1 MSLQL
6 ILGASGAGK
15 SHYIYNKIIN
25 ESMANPDTNYILLV
39 PEQYSMLLQ
48 RKMVMLNPVGG
59 AMNIDV
65 IGFNRL
71 AYRVFDEQGVKT
83 AKVLEDFGKSM
94 LIRQVAG
101 SVRDKLKIYGN
112 SLDKPGFIDEVKSL
126 MSELYQYDLGHGKI
140 ATIADALKK
149 NNEEDTLLGKKIADM
164 SVIFDAFLNKL
175 GKQYIVAEEI
185 TELLADCIDDS
196 MLIKNSVIVMDGFTG
211 FTPIQYRVIEK
222 LLYNSRK
229 VYGVFTIDKTFYNKK
244 TVKEHELFHLT
255 RKTMTRLKEKAI
267 SHKVEICDDIFI
279 EGSGF
284 GKNEELCHLE
294 RNLFRYPYIK
304 YEKQPDNINISC
316 YVNLRSEISGVAD
329 IIRGLVMREGYRYQD
344 FAVIT
349 ANFEETE
356 EIVKQIMPLYDIP
369 FFLDYS
375 RPVKNNPY
383 IDAICHMLKAVRE
396 NFSYDGIFAFIK
408 SGVVSG
414 ISYHDVEML
423 ENYVLAHG
431 IKGLWMWNRK
441 WKDETDFAREYII
454 EIAKPFITEK
464 GRLIKSAPV
473 KNFTNII
480 FEFMENLD
488 YENRLNMEAEK
499 FLEDDNVEMSKLYGM
514 LYSKICELLDKMEQ
528 IMGNDII
535 DIRDFEELFLL
546 GLKDLS
552 LGIIPTCLDMITI
565 GDITRTRLDG
575 IKVLFILDANDGILC
590 ARPAV
595 TQIISDRDKEKLS
608 HLGFELADTEKQ
620 NAYIEQFYLYVNMTK
635 PSDRLYISYV
645 NSNSE
650 NEEMRPSYIINRICN
665 IFPQL
670 EIADGEKNTAFSG
683 TKATAVDI
691 LTDGL
696 KELMAGNDER
706 LDSLYGL
713 YRLYH
718 DSGEKKLLEQVRAGL
733 LYNNLPDRLADDVH
747 ELIKLKLTS
756 LSVSRLEQYAGCAY
770 GYFLK
775 YVIGLRERKMN
786 ALDDRNIGTLLHAAM
801 ERLYRH
807 VHDNLDNAWET
818 VSDNERDRLVES
830 FVEEVFDKEYDVA
843 DGKLLYLKDTLKR
856 IGKRTAAALCDI
868 TARGMLKPEYF
879 EYRFKEKLEE
889 NITLTGIVDRGD
901 IYYSSEEDSI
911 KLRIIDYKSGNHDFK
926 ISELYEGLQLQL
938 SVYMNVMLELVREQK
953 NKRDGGNAE
962 VIPEGMYY
970 FQMQDPFVD
979 VASDSE
985 EDIKAARDKKLILK
999 GISDNPEYIK
1009 NVSDFA
1015 MKKTRELAN
1024 VMLEGIIDKAPLQ
1037 SGDKTACTYCPYKD
1051 VCRFDNKYG
1060 GNNYRYKKYKDK
1072 ERELVYKKILEELGG
1087 EEDALD

>member
-15 SHYIYNKIIN
+15 SHYIYNKIIS
-25 ESMANPDTNYILLV
+25 EAMADSDINYILLV

-48 RKMVMLNPVGG
+48 RKMVMLNPAGG
-59 AMNIDV
+59 TMNIDV

-101 SVRDKLKIYGN
+101 SIRDKLKIYGG

-140 ATIADALKK
+140 KDIADVLRK

-196 MLIKNSVIVMDGFTG
+196 MFIKNSVIVMDGFTG
-211 FTPIQYRVIEK
+211 FTPIQYRVVEK
-222 LLYNSRK
+222 LLYNARK
-229 VYGVFTIDKTFYNKK
+229 VYGVFTIDKIFYNKK
-244 TVKEHELFHLT
+244 AVKEHELFYLT

-294 RNLFRYPYIK
+294 RNLFRYPYTK

-316 YVNLRSEISGVAD
+316 YVNLRSEISGVAHT
-329 IIRGLVMREGYRYQD
+329 IRQLVMGEGYRYKD

-369 FFLDYS
+369 YFLDYS

-396 NFSYDGIFAFIK
+396 NFSYDAIFAFLK

-414 ISYHDVEML
+414 ISSHDVEML
-423 ENYVLAHG
+423 ENYVLARG

-441 WKDETDFAREYII
+441 WKDETDFSREYII
-454 EIAKPFITEK
+454 EIAKPFITEN
-464 GRLIKSAPV
+464 GRLIKAAPV
-473 KNFTNII
+473 KKFTDII
-480 FEFMENLD
+480 FEFMESLD
-488 YENRLNMEAEK
+488 YENRINMEAEK
-499 FLEDDNVEMSKLYGM
+499 FLEDDNIEMSKLYGM
-514 LYSKICELLDKMEQ
+514 LYAKICEILDKMEQ
-528 IMGNDII
+528 IMGNDIV

-590 ARPAV
+590 ARPAAA
-595 TQIISDRDKEKLS
+595 QIISDRDKERLFR
-608 HLGFELADTEKQ
+608 LGFELADTEKQ

-635 PSDRLYISYV
+635 PGDRLYISYV
-645 NSNSE
+645 TADSE

-665 IFPQL
+665 IFPLL
-670 EIADGEKNTAFSG
+670 EVVDGEKTTDFSG
-683 TKATAVDI
+683 TKATGVNI

-696 KELMAGNDER
+696 KELMSGNDEK
-706 LDSLYGL
+706 LYSLYGL

-718 DSGEKKLLEQVRAGL
+718 DSGEKRLLNTIRAGI
-733 LYNNLPDRLADDVH
+733 LYHNLPDRLADDVH

-756 LSVSRLEQYAGCAY
+756 LSVSRLEQYADCAY

-775 YVIGLRERKMN
+775 YIIGLKERKMN
-786 ALDDRNIGTLLHAAM
+786 TLDDRDIGTLLHAAM

-807 VHDNLDNAWET
+807 VHDNLDNAWEK
-818 VSDNERDRLVES
+818 VSDNERDRLVEG
-830 FVEEVFDKEYDVA
+830 FVEEIFDKEYDET

-856 IGKRTAAALCDI
+856 IGKRTASALCDI
-868 TARGMLKPEYF
+868 TGRGMLKPEYF
-879 EYRFKEKLEE
+879 EYRFKERLEE

-901 IYYSSEEDSI
+901 IYYSSGENQI

-938 SVYMNVMLELVREQK
+938 SVYMNVMLELVGKQN

-985 EDIKAARDKKLILK
+985 EDIKAARDKKLTLK
-999 GISDNPEYIK
+999 GVSDNPEYIK
-1009 NVSDFA
+1009 MVSDFA

-1024 VMLEGIIDKAPLQ
+1024 VMLQGIIDKAPMQ

-1060 GNNYRYKKYKDK
+1060 GNYYRYKKYKDK

-1087 EEDALD
+1087 EENALD

>member
-101 SVRDKLKIYGN
+101 SVKDKLKLYGS

-140 ATIADALKK
+140 GAIAEALKE

-222 LLYNSRK
+222 LLYNARK
-229 VYGVFTIDKTFYNKK
+229 VYGVFTIDKAFYDKK
-244 TVKEHELFHLT
+244 TVKEHELFYLT
-255 RKTMTRLKEKAI
+255 RKTMTKLKEKAI
-267 SHKVEICDDIFI
+267 SHKVDLCDDIVI

-294 RNLFRYPYIK
+294 RNLFRYPYKK
-304 YEKQPDNINISC
+304 YEAQPDNIHISS

-329 IIRGLVMREGYRYQD
+329 VIRGLVMREGYRYKD
-344 FAVIT
+344 FAIIT

-396 NFSYDGIFAFIK
+396 NFSYDAIFAFIK
-408 SGVVSG
+408 SGVVSELNAC
-414 ISYHDVEML
+414 DVETL

-441 WKDETDFAREYII
+441 WKDETDFARAYII
-454 EIAKPFITEK
+454 EIAKPFIMEN
-464 GRLIKSAPV
+464 GRLIKTASV
-473 KNFTNII
+473 KNFTSII
-480 FEFMENLD
+480 LEFMEILD
-488 YENRLNMEAEK
+488 YENRLTMEAEK
-499 FLEDDNVEMSKLYGM
+499 FFQDDNVEMSKLYGM
-514 LYSKICELLDKMEQ
+514 LYAKICELLDKMEQ
-528 IMGNDII
+528 IMGDDII

-590 ARPAV
+590 ARPAAA
-595 TQIISDRDKEKLS
+595 QIISDRDKEKLS
-608 HLGFELADTEKQ
+608 RFGFELADTEKQ

-635 PSDRLYISYV
+635 PSDRLYISYITA
-645 NSNSE
+645 NSE
-650 NEEMRPSYIINRICN
+650 NEEMRPSYIINRVCN
-665 IFPQL
+665 IFPLL
-670 EIADGEKNTAFSG
+670 ETVDGGKTIDFSG
-683 TKATAVDI
+683 TKATGVDSLI
-691 LTDGL
+691 DGL
-696 KELMAGNDER
+696 KAIMAGNDER
-706 LDSLYGL
+706 LYQLYGL
-713 YRLYH
+713 YKLYY

-733 LYNNLPDRLADDVH
+733 LYHNLPEHLADDVH
-747 ELIKLKLTS
+747 ELIRLKLTS
-756 LSVSRLEQYAGCAY
+756 LSVSRLEQYASCAY

-775 YVIGLRERKMN
+775 YVLGLKEREMN
-786 ALDDRNIGTLLHAAM
+786 TLDDRNFGTLLHAAM
-801 ERLYRH
+801 EKLYRH

-818 VSDNERDRLVES
+818 VSDNERDRLVER
-830 FVEEVFDKEYDVA
+830 FVEEVFDKEFDAA
-843 DGKLLYLKDTLKR
+843 DGKLLYFKDTLKR
-856 IGKRTAAALCDI
+856 IGKRTAAALYDI
-868 TARGMLKPEYF
+868 TVSGRLKPEYF
-879 EYRFKEKLEE
+879 EYRFKEQLEE
-889 NITLTGIVDRGD
+889 TITITGIVDRGD
-901 IYYSSEEDSI
+901 VYYSSEENSI

-938 SVYMNVMLELVREQK
+938 SVYMNIMLDLVREQ
-953 NKRDGGNAE
+953 NKRNGGTAE
-962 VIPEGMYY
+962 VVPEGMYY
-970 FQMQDPFVD
+970 YQMQDPFVD
-979 VASDSE
+979 VESDSE
-985 EDIKAARDKKLILK
+985 EDIKAARDKKLVLK

-1015 MKKTRELAN
+1015 MKKTRALAK
-1024 VMLEGIIDKAPLQ
+1024 VMLEGMIEKAPMQ
-1037 SGDKTACTYCPYKD
+1037 AGDKTACTYCPYKD

-1060 GNNYRYKKYKDK
+1060 GNHYRYKKYKDK
-1072 ERELVYKKILEELGG
+1072 ERDLVYKKILEELGG
-1087 EEDALD
+1087 EDDALD